1 MALTAT
7 RRFALVLLVV
17 SISTLLHLIIK
28 EANVPTYSRV
38 SRSRDLS
45 IDLGNGRCRY
55 ESPLATVPVEN
66 DYHKTLVVGFPS
78 GGKRL
83 VFMQMEALTG
93 LPTRDEWDLEIY
105 GWSNHPFIKSNY
117 PHHEGIWESYEA
129 DQSIFVMRN
138 IRSSLIEYHDIM
150 WDFGYPANREDA
162 EPVYRQFVG
171 KLYNQLPPVDAFLS
185 WRDERLLFECS
196 WWSWYID
203 FWMEGGLYRD
213 IFSHRMTT
221 AHHWHRVVKP
231 GLYTVEERD
240 FDLVVGNATVTPTY
254 DPHCSYDMSEGCT
267 PKAVISSED
276 LQDHEKGPLETNKI
290 GNVLLA
296 DERTGQYV
304 ISSDTWN
311 CIWQEVAMLKR
322 AGITV
327 EDRPGW
333 QNETS
338 TRLFSSE
345 MLEKM
350 LEELNYLI
358 DKYSDPEWSSNP
370 LAIRLV
376 ALLLE
381 DQANIE
387 DELVEVSSGRKVLS
401 DYDFLGP
408 KERERRTKEVEN
420 ASSAANYESTDY
432 TDFFNNMHTLRS
444 KNKMKRVH
452 EARDARRQSRM
463 KSLFVL

>member
-1 MALTAT
+1 
-7 RRFALVLLVV
+7 
-17 SISTLLHLIIK
+17 
-28 EANVPTYSRV
+28 ANVPTYSRV

-129 DQSIFVMRN
+129 DQSIFVIADRVSRHVGAPVMRV
-138 IRSSLIEYHDIM
+138 SLAQLLTPLYRTDTQNRNCQHVVRTPELFTILVGAKSNPYLISLM
-150 WDFGYPANREDA
+150 SNRDFGYPAN
-162 EPVYRQFVG
+162 
-171 KLYNQLPPVDAFLS
+171 
-185 WRDERLLFECS
+185 
-196 WWSWYID
+196 
-203 FWMEGGLYRD
+203 
-213 IFSHRMTT
+213 
-221 AHHWHRVVKP
+221 RVVKP

>member
-17 SISTLLHLIIK
+17 SISSLLHLIIK

-83 VFMQMEALTG
+83 VFRISATPLAGQTHSR
-93 LPTRDEWDLEIY
+93 P
-105 GWSNHPFIKSNY
+105 
-117 PHHEGIWESYEA
+117 
-129 DQSIFVMRN
+129 
-138 IRSSLIEYHDIM
+138 SS
-150 WDFGYPANREDA
+150 PAPASREDA

-203 FWMEGGLYRD
+203 FWMEAHGQMFL
-213 IFSHRMTT
+213 RMTT

-231 GLYTVEERD
+231 GTYTVKERD

-408 KERERRTKEVEN
+408 KVCDCAAVAW
-420 ASSAANYESTDY
+420 ASNLDCA
-432 TDFFNNMHTLRS
+432 FLR
-444 KNKMKRVH
+444 V
-452 EARDARRQSRM
+452 
-463 KSLFVL
+463 